1 MTAAARRATA
11 ALAALAVAAT
21 GCGGGG
27 GSDTEKTTTASAP
40 PAQGTTADTHL
51 VSCLKSNGW
60 TVAPAGAGALT
71 VSKPGS
77 DERAVI
83 RTYPTLSAALR
94 AAHAAKLDL
103 DQIVSRQT
111 IEYVKPG
118 TGQIKIAVETCS

>member
-1 MTAAARRATA
+1 MTSAGRLATA
-11 ALAALAVAAT
+11 ALASLALAAT
-21 GCGGGG
+21 GCGGG

-40 PAQGTTADTHL
+40 PAQQTTADTHL
-51 VSCLKSNGW
+51 VGCLKSNGW
-60 TVAPAGAGALT
+60 SVKPSGAGALT
-71 VSKPGS
+71 VTKPGS

-94 AAHAAKLDL
+94 AGHAANLDL
-103 DQIVSRQT
+103 DQIISRQT